1 MLLIKGLIRPIMPFD
16 AKNRDMNKLNEI
28 SPTLFPNNR
37 ESAKLRS
44 SLLYTLEGMT
54 SRMKVCSCT
63 WMLFLEMNGRLG
75 ISVNRNSREG
85 DRHDEIVRYGGSP
98 FREPVRFDLF
108 IKEANYIIQRNAL
121 EPW

>member
-1 MLLIKGLIRPIMPFD
+1 MQLHLD
-16 AKNRDMNKLNEI
+16 AFPGNEWQVGDQC
-28 SPTLFPNNR
+28 
-37 ESAKLRS
+37 EQ
-44 SLLYTLEGMT
+44 EQQ
-54 SRMKVCSCT
+54 
-63 WMLFLEMNGRLG
+63 GR
-75 ISVNRNSREG
+75 G